1 MREYDIVVLT
11 DDRYIDPK
19 VKNQYIENVILE
31 DELVI
36 KALEKE
42 GLKTIKK
49 SWSDSHFD
57 WKQAKHVLFRSTW
70 DYAERFI
77 EFSDWLIE
85 VSMQTKLI
93 NPYTLIVWNLDKH
106 YLNDLKMRRVN
117 VVETQFIEFG
127 DQRTLSE
134 LHGELG
140 WTDTVLKPV
149 VSAAAKDTYR
159 LNPQNIS
166 EHEARYKELVK
177 NEAMMLQPF
186 QNSILDR
193 GELSLM
199 VIGGEYTHAVLKVAR
214 PGDFRVQ
221 DDFGGTV
228 HAYEPTPEEIGL
240 AIKAVKACDPMP
252 IYARVDIVNDNEGN
266 PAISELELLE
276 PELWFRRNEK
286 AAEKLAEVIKN
297 YGQGANRGTV

>member
-19 VKNQYIENVILE
+19 VKNQYIENVMLE

-36 KALEKE
+36 EALEKE

-49 SWSDSHFD
+49 SWSDPQFD
-57 WKQAKHVLFRSTW
+57 WKQTKYILFRSTW

-77 EFSDWLIE
+77 EFSDWLIQ

-117 VVETQFIEFG
+117 VVETQFVEFG

-134 LHGELG
+134 LHKELG

-166 EHEARYKELVK
+166 EYEARYSELVK

-186 QNSILDR
+186 QESVLDR
-193 GELSLM
+193 GELSLI
-199 VIGGEYTHAVLKVAR
+199 VIGGQYTHAVLKVAK

-221 DDFGGTV
+221 DDFGGTA
-228 HAYEPTPEEIGL
+228 HPYEPTQEEIHL
-240 AIKAVKACDPMP
+240 AVKAVKVCNPQP
-252 IYARVDIVNDNEGN
+252 LYARVDMVNDNEGN

-276 PELWFRRNEK
+276 PELWFRKNE
-286 AAEKLAEVIKN
+286 AAVNKLAVAIKN
-297 YGQGANRGTV
+297 YAQKSSKRIV